1 MKNDKSTEA
10 PTKKST
16 FKETLKSLGFAL
28 VAVIILNSF
37 VLASFQVPTGSM
49 ENTVMA
55 GDFLFVN
62 KFIYGGTTPPT
73 IPLLGILFGTE
84 IEIPYWHTPGFAD
97 VEKGDV
103 IVFIFPGYRDQVK
116 AEEFQFYLKRCVAVS
131 GDTIRIENKKLFING
146 KPFDNPPGVQFYN
159 QLDAQG
165 ISDPKIFPA
174 GKPWNKDFY
183 GPLVVPGEGD
193 VIALTMDNIA
203 EWATFIRREGHEVE
217 LRGNDILIDGKA
229 ATSYTV
235 ERDYVF
241 GMGDNRDDS
250 LDSRFWGFIPEE
262 YVIGTPI
269 MVYWSMDPTIS
280 NFFKKIR
287 FSRMFNL
294 ID

>member
-1 MKNDKSTEA
+1 MKNDRKKETPKAKS
-10 PTKKST
+10 S

-28 VAVIILNSF
+28 IAVIILNSF

-73 IPLLGILFGTE
+73 VPLIGILFGTE
-84 IEIPYWHTPGFAD
+84 IEIPYWHTPGFAE

-103 IVFIFPGYRDQVK
+103 IVFIFPGYREEVK
-116 AEEFQFYLKRCVAVS
+116 ANQFQFYLKRCVAVS
-131 GDTIRIENKKLFING
+131 GDTVRIEDKKLYVNG
-146 KPFDNPPGVQFYN
+146 KPFDNPPGVMFYN
-159 QLDAQG
+159 HRENPDVP
-165 ISDPKIFPA
+165 DPKIFPP

-193 VIALTMDNIA
+193 VIALSMENIT

-217 LRGNDILIDGKA
+217 IRAGEILIDGKK

-262 YVIGTPI
+262 YVIGTPM
-269 MVYWSMDPTIS
+269 MVYWSMDQGPG
-280 NFFKKIR
+280 NFFKRIK

-294 ID
+294 IN

>member
-1 MKNDKSTEA
+1 M
-10 PTKKST
+10 KKSI
-16 FKETLKSLGFAL
+16 KETLKSLGFAL
-28 VAVIILNSF
+28 IAVIFLNSF

-84 IEIPYWHTPGFAD
+84 IELPFFRTPGFREP
-97 VEKGDV
+97 EKNDV
-103 IVFIFPGYRDQVK
+103 IVFIFPGERDRVDPSLG
-116 AEEFQFYLKRCVAVS
+116 FQYYLKRCVATA
-131 GDTIRIENKKLFING
+131 GDTIRIVDKELFING
-146 KPFDNPPGVQFYN
+146 SKFDNPEGVHFLYETLGPELADPG
-159 QLDAQG
+159 
-165 ISDPKIFPA
+165 IFPP
-174 GKPWNKDFY
+174 GKPWNRDQY
-183 GPLVVPGEGD
+183 GPLVVPAEGD
-193 VIALTMDNIA
+193 VIELSLENIK
-203 EWATFIRREGHEVE
+203 EWVTFIRREGHEVK
-217 LRGNDILIDGKA
+217 LSGAQIMIDGKA

-235 ERDYVF
+235 QRNYVF

-262 YVIGTPI
+262 DVVGTPM
-269 MVYWSMDPTIS
+269 MVYWSMDPMLS

-287 FSRMFNL
+287 FSRMFTL

>member
-1 MKNDKSTEA
+1 MKNS
-10 PTKKST
+10 
-16 FKETLKSLGFAL
+16 FKETIKSLGFAL

-73 IPLLGILFGTE
+73 IPLIGILFGKE
-84 IEIPYWHTPGFAD
+84 IEIPYYHTPGFAD

-103 IVFIFPGYRDQVK
+103 IVFIFPGYREDAK
-116 AEEFQFYLKRCVAVS
+116 ARDFQYYLKRCVAVS
-131 GDTIRIENKKLFING
+131 GDTIQIIDKKLIVNG
-146 KPFDNPPGVQFYN
+146 LPFDNPDGVQFYN
-159 QLDAQG
+159 DHAPAEYA
-165 ISDPKIFPA
+165 DPKIFPP

-183 GPLVVPGEGD
+183 GPLAVPGEGD
-193 VIALTMDNIA
+193 VIALSLDNIG
-203 EWATFIRREGHEVE
+203 EWATFIRREGHSVEV
-217 LRGNDILIDGKA
+217 RGEQILIDGA
-229 ATSYTV
+229 QASEYTV
-235 ERDYVF
+235 QRDYVF

-250 LDSRFWGFIPEE
+250 LDSRFWGFVPEE
-262 YVIGTPI
+262 YVVGTPL
-269 MVYWSMDPTIS
+269 MVYWSMDPLIN

-294 ID
+294 IN